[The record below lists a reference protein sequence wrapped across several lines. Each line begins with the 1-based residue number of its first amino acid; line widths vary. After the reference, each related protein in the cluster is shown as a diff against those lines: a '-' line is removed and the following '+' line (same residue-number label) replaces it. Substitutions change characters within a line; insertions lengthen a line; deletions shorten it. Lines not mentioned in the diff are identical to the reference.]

1 MFVVSQQ
8 SLLSEIKCFLESIP
22 FPTSYNSLVF
32 YDAEIILE
40 IRPAIAVADFVII
53 GFKTK

>member
-32 YDAEIILE
+32 YNSEIILE
-40 IRPAIAVADFVII
+40 IRPAIAVADFVLI